1 MKNQFNPKST
11 LLTIIVAMSS
21 LTFAQKGA
29 EISDVDILAE
39 QKGVVIEHYPGVF
52 KSEEINKIEK
62 INDKQSKIY
71 YQRGG
76 ANFEAVVN
84 SDRKDLLLVA
94 TCEEIPQSTVPDI
107 VRVHFKK
114 SKLGVNKILKSF
126 IVKTP
131 TSSDF
136 YRLDI
141 INKDKQV
148 ASVFYDHLGMEM
160 IAPYQL
166 ALK

>member
-1 MKNQFNPKST
+1 MKNLFNFRTT
-11 LLTIIVAMSS
+11 LLKSMILISS
-21 LTFAQKGA
+21 VTFAQKGA
-29 EISDVDILAE
+29 EISDVDILAQ
-39 QKGVVIEHYPGVF
+39 QKNVVIEHYPGVF
-52 KSEEINKIEK
+52 KSEEINKVEK

-94 TCEEIPQSTVPDI
+94 TCEEIPQSKVPDV
-107 VRVHFKK
+107 VRVHYKE
-114 SKLGVNKILKSF
+114 SKLGENKILKAF

-141 INKDKQV
+141 MNNDKQV
-148 ASVFYDHLGMEM
+148 GSVFYDNLGMEM

-166 ALK
+166 ARK